1 MKMMKRLL
9 ILFTLVLISAGA
21 LIASAAS
28 GYTPFSYKNFRLE
41 LPSGTHTSVTAA
53 KAVMKNSPL
62 RLGFTLIV
70 DKDAKAS
77 SDRAMRLCNAL
88 VREMDV
94 KHGSEAWRVTVGG
107 MKGAMAEGVI
117 EGSRISLLVLSTGS
131 GYLKLIAIDSG
142 SNATCVDHVMKSVRR
157 Q

>member
-1 MKMMKRLL
+1 MKRLL
-9 ILFTLVLISAGA
+9 ILLTLVLISAGA

-28 GYTPFSYKNFRLE
+28 GYNPFNYKNFRME
-41 LPSGTHTSVTAA
+41 LPVGTHTDVTAS
-53 KAVMKNSPL
+53 KAVMKNSRL
-62 RLGFTLIV
+62 RLGFTLTV
-70 DKDAKAS
+70 QKDAKAS

-117 EGSRISLLVLSTGS
+117 EGSRITLLVLCTGS
-131 GYLKLIAIDSG
+131 GYLKLIAIDNG
-142 SNATCVDHVMKSVRR
+142 GNATRVDHVMKSIRR
-157 Q
+157 G